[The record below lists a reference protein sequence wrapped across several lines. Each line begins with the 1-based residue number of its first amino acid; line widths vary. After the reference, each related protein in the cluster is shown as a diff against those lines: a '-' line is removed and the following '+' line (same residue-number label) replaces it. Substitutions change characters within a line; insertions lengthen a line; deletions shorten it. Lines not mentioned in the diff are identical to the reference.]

1 MFKYVVLIAALSG
14 LIAAASSDQICIS
27 STGTYT
33 VHVNLYAGELG
44 TSRQQLIIKGVN
56 R

>member
-1 MFKYVVLIAALSG
+1 MFKYVVLIAAMSG
-14 LIAAASSDQICIS
+14 LIAATGDQICIS

-44 TSRQQLIIKGVN
+44 TSRQRKKQ
-56 R
+56 